1 MTKQQKSKYCCQA
14 CGREIVNRAVDR
26 CLYCGESIPK
36 DLQFTE
42 EEIQVNEEAYKEKIR
57 EIEDGRKRKKRN
69 SIEGSGGP
77 FDSGWG
83 DC

>member
-1 MTKQQKSKYCCQA
+1 MTKQQKQKYCCQA

-36 DLQFTE
+36 ELLFTE
-42 EEIQVNEEAYKEKIR
+42 EEIHENEEAYEEKIR
-57 EIEDGRKRKKRN
+57 GIEERRKRKKRN
-69 SIEGSGGP
+69 NIEGSGGP